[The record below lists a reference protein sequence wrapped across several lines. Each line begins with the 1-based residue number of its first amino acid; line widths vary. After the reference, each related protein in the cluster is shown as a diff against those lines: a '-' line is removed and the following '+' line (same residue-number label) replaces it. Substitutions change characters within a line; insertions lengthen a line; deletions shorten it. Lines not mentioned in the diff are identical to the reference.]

1 MMDVITRRSVF
12 YLQSDQQEEEGN
24 QDLQTS
30 FKGSELLKVEYG
42 GCVLKD
48 VFSKI
53 NQSHPQN

>member
-1 MMDVITRRSVF
+1 MDVITRRSVF
-12 YLQSDQQEEEGN
+12 YLQSDQQEEEGT

-30 FKGSELLKVEYG
+30 FKGSELLKVE
-42 GCVLKD
+42 CVLKD